1 MITSRRP
8 ETMFELKEKNV
19 IKCNEIELRLGSI
32 IWVVYIRIGWNET
45 SCFVFYSFP
54 SNKTIQAIE
63 C

>member
-32 IWVVYIRIGWNET
+32 IWVVWIRIGWNE
-45 SCFVFYSFP
+45 SMHCILFLP
-54 SNKTIQAIE
+54 LQ
-63 C
+63 